1 MSKKGF
7 ECDCN
12 VIHHDIVDK
21 VMDVMP
27 NENIFYHLAEFFFL
41 IGDETRCKII
51 FALEQQEMC
60 VCDIANVLAMTKSSI
75 SHQLGNLRRAGVVK
89 CKKVGKTV
97 YYSLD
102 DEHVESIFNLGLK
115 HIEHKIER

>member
-1 MSKKGF
+1 
-7 ECDCN
+7 
-12 VIHHDIVDK
+12 
-21 VMDVMP
+21 
-27 NENIFYHLAEFFFL
+27 
-41 IGDETRCKII
+41 
-51 FALEQQEMC
+51 MC

>member
-1 MSKKGF
+1 MLFRS
-7 ECDCN
+7 
-12 VIHHDIVDK
+12 
-21 VMDVMP
+21 
-27 NENIFYHLAEFFFL
+27 
-41 IGDETRCKII
+41 
-51 FALEQQEMC
+51 
-60 VCDIANVLAMTKSSI
+60 DIANVLAMTKSSI